1 MAIYAENLSNVILLD
16 QLSSKINFYDTNC
29 NLVKFITPNKG
40 DDTLLSDM
48 IILNMAWSER

>member
-48 IILNMAWSER
+48 IILNIS